1 MKKFFIT
8 AGVIILLA
16 ISVFSAVM
24 LINGNSPA
32 EKPTI
37 VANNETESRT
47 VYTQKPSTDI
57 NVDSW
62 LKISEITEY
71 KGRLAVVAEN
81 ISADD
86 VEYAV
91 LTVKNGNETY
101 SFNASVLL
109 RNTKVMIICNENVG
123 FDADAV
129 YTLWKT
135 DNILH
140 FATPPSMNE
149 DVLEINV
156 QNSSVSVKN
165 ISDKDIDSDIFIYY
179 KDKTDGI
186 LNGSIT
192 RRIRISGLAAS
203 AKTFVNT
210 PELNEE
216 NCIIMFTQY

>member
-109 RNTKVMIICNENVG
+109 RNTKVMLICNENVG

-135 DNILH
+135 DNILN

-156 QNSSVSVKN
+156 QNGSVSVKN

-192 RRIRISGLAAS
+192 RRIRISGLDAS

-210 PELNEE
+210 PELNED
-216 NCIIMFTQY
+216 NCIIVFTQY

>member
-1 MKKFFIT
+1 MKKFFIA

-32 EKPTI
+32 EEPTS

-109 RNTKVMIICNENVG
+109 RNTKVMLICNENVG

-135 DNILH
+135 DNILN

-156 QNSSVSVKN
+156 LDGSVSVKN

-210 PELNEE
+210 PELNEN

>member
-1 MKKFFIT
+1 MKKFFIA

-109 RNTKVMIICNENVG
+109 RNTKVMLICNENVG

-135 DNILH
+135 DNILN

-156 QNSSVSVKN
+156 QNGSVSVKN

-192 RRIRISGLAAS
+192 RRIRISGLDAS

-210 PELNEE
+210 PELNED
-216 NCIIMFTQY
+216 NCIIVFTQY

>member
-1 MKKFFIT
+1 MKKFFIA

-32 EKPTI
+32 EKPTS

-109 RNTKVMIICNENVG
+109 RNTKVMLICNENVG

-135 DNILH
+135 DNILN

-156 QNSSVSVKN
+156 QNGSVSVKN

-192 RRIRISGLAAS
+192 RRIRISGLSTS
-203 AKTFVNT
+203 AKTFVNI